1 MDSELSVIKQNM
13 ATLNMAAAVNV
24 LDELLIKAQSNN
36 FTYQEFLSQL
46 VNHEVTTREER
57 RLEKQLRLAA
67 FPEYK
72 TIDCFDIREQH
83 SLSQKQLNQL
93 KELHWLEQSYN
104 LVLLGPPGVG
114 KSHMAIGLGIQAV
127 QRGYKAY
134 FIGMDELIDVLK
146 TQKITRSSKAK
157 IKRLT
162 ASDLV
167 IVDDLMFMAIDRH
180 EANLFFQLVNKFYGQ
195 TSLIITSNKGSEE
208 WGEILGDPA
217 ITTAILD
224 RILHKSEVLALTG
237 HSYRLKHRQTIF
249 GALPLGNGQDSKGS
263 I

>member
-1 MDSELSVIKQNM
+1 MESGLSVIKRNM
-13 ATLNMAAAVNV
+13 ATLNMPTAANI
-24 LDELLIKAQSNN
+24 LDELLLTAQSENL
-36 FTYQEFLSQL
+36 TYQEFLFKL
-46 VNHEVTTREER
+46 VNHEVNTREER
-57 RLEKQLRLAA
+57 RLEKQLKLAA
-67 FPEYK
+67 FPWYK
-72 TIDCFDIREQH
+72 TLDSFDIREQH

-93 KELHWLEQSYN
+93 KELHWLEQAYN

-114 KSHMAIGLGIQAV
+114 KSHLAIGLGIQAV

-146 TQKITRSSKAK
+146 TQEITRSSKAK

-162 ASDLV
+162 AADLV
-167 IVDDLMFMAIDRH
+167 IIDDLMFMAIDRH

-195 TSLIITSNKGSEE
+195 TSLIITSNKGPEE

-224 RILHKSEVLALTG
+224 RILHKSEVISLTG
-237 HSYRLKHRQTIF
+237 YSYRLKYRETIF
-249 GALPLGNGQDSKGS
+249 GPLPKKDIQDSTGT

>member
-1 MDSELSVIKQNM
+1 MESGLSVIKQHM
-13 ATLNMAAAVNV
+13 ATLNMTAAANI
-24 LDELLIKAQSNN
+24 LDELLLMAQNKD
-36 FTYQEFLSQL
+36 FTYQEFLYRL
-46 VNHEVTTREER
+46 VNHEVTNREKR
-57 RLEKQLRLAA
+57 RLEKQLKLAA
-67 FPEYK
+67 FPDYK
-72 TIDCFDIREQH
+72 TIDSFDIHEQH

-104 LVLLGPPGVG
+104 LILLGPPGVG
-114 KSHMAIGLGIQAV
+114 KSHMATGLGIQAV
-127 QRGYKAY
+127 QKGYKVY

-146 TQKITRSSKAK
+146 TQEITRSSKAK
-157 IKRLT
+157 IKRLI

-167 IVDDLMFMAIDRH
+167 IIDDLMFMAIDRH

-195 TSLIITSNKGSEE
+195 TSLIITSNKGPEE

-224 RILHKSEVLALTG
+224 RILHKSEVLTLTG
-237 HSYRLKHRQTIF
+237 DSYRIKHRQTIF
-249 GALPLGNGQDSKGS
+249 GPLQLGNIQTVPGS